1 MGLSGN
7 ACELKLIQKAREVRL
22 RERLVMCPMKEKGD
36 CTEDRVQTV
45 TDGFE
50 EDELVISSYF
60 NNLEVNNLD
69 LKRQLHISTWRF

>member
-1 MGLSGN
+1 
-7 ACELKLIQKAREVRL
+7 
-22 RERLVMCPMKEKGD
+22 MCPMKEKGD
-36 CTEDRVQTV
+36 CTEDRVHTV

-50 EDELVISSYF
+50 EDELVISLYF